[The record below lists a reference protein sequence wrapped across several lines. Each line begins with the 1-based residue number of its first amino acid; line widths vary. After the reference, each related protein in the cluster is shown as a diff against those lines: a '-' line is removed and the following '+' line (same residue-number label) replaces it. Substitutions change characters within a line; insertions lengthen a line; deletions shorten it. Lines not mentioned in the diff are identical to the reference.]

1 MADLEKG
8 AQAIKDLL
16 YVRIN
21 CIKKELGLWN
31 KLLDSLGID
40 KPEELAEPPEPSP
53 PDKP

>member
-21 CIKKELGLWN
+21 CK
-31 KLLDSLGID
+31 
-40 KPEELAEPPEPSP
+40 ELAEPPEPSP